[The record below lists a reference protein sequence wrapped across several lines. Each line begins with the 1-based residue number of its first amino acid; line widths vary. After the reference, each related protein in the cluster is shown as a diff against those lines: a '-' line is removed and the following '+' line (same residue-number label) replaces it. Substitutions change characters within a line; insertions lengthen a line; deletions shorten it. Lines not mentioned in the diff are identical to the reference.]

1 MHLNLRVNLY
11 QTSVY
16 SVWLQRFYPDTQNPK
31 VNVYFNTKSLLQP
44 VPAKPDEK
52 NITRWAISLQVSRT
66 LYDFGFV
73 LLLI

>member
-52 NITRWAISLQVSRT
+52 NITR
-66 LYDFGFV
+66 
-73 LLLI
+73 